1 MKKIVRLTESDL
13 VRMVQKV
20 LNEQSNNILKV
31 KLNDEKD
38 VFVTNLDLKNGIL
51 TGSKVTFDGNEAGR
65 ELVRVAVYFDCGNK
79 KVFVRGK
86 GISIPTDK
94 TYKFSKA
101 TTEKIMGQFCNAY
114 SSTGKGTD
122 TSKYA

>member
-38 VFVTNLDLKNGIL
+38 VFVTNLDLKNGRL
-51 TGSKVTFDGNEAGR
+51 VGSKVIFDGNEAGR
-65 ELVRVAVYFDCGNK
+65 ERVGTTVHFDCGNK
-79 KVFVRGK
+79 KVFVRGY
-86 GISIPTDK
+86 GISVPTDN
-94 TYKFSKA
+94 TYKFSKE
-101 TTEKIMGQFCNAY
+101 TTEKILGQFCNAY